1 MRKFIF
7 LQGLGCLMI
16 MASGL
21 NIFASGNPAPETLE
35 KGLSSDIQ
43 NEGSILGEGGV
54 LLEADI
60 KREDIEN
67 LCDPLGS
74 SKYEDTGQQVAA
86 LPCTIDC
93 NDKSNKSTE
102 KKVQSKKNEKSETK
116 GKGRNLNKADEGL
129 RNKAISSGYKPITG
143 KNGVDKKVDEHVSK
157 SKKSEKSSE
166 VPSKGGKKKSNSA
179 LFKKGDVEKSEIQSV
194 VQRGNSKSDA
204 DIKAKKSVSKKG
216 DDTQNTVVA
225 QGKEKIDMDV
235 KKKHVKNINALM
247 IPYKGSNESFS
258 KFAETIG
265 LESIQGESKS
275 GETFLYLKK
284 VEREIKD
291 KESIRIKNYKVQFD
305 VLDEYERLDKEAVDK
320 YLIERASEIRKYR
333 LAFILYDIRGEMD
346 LYDEEVQ
353 MGLKRNLMNW
363 IETVKKINFDCNIL
377 FGFDVSGLDEIEM
390 KKRANIACN
399 MLTHVENIFMDGHP
413 NMTIQFLDAVA
424 IPLCGGGMINGV
436 IDTVEYRPAYGIS
449 MGSCVVQ

>member
-1 MRKFIF
+1 MGGSSMRKFIF

-60 KREDIEN
+60 KQEDIEN

-74 SKYEDTGQQVAA
+74 SKEDTGQQIAA

-166 VPSKGGKKKSNSA
+166 VPSKGGKRKSNSA
-179 LFKKGDVEKSEIQSV
+179 FFKKGDVEKSKIQSV

-204 DIKAKKSVSKKG
+204 DI
-216 DDTQNTVVA
+216 TVVA

-235 KKKHVKNINALM
+235 KKKHVKNINVLM
-247 IPYKGSNESFS
+247 IPYKGSNEPFS

-265 LESIQGESKS
+265 LKSMQGESKS
-275 GETFLYLKK
+275 GKTFLYLKE

-320 YLIERASEIRKYR
+320 YLIGCASEIRKYR

-390 KKRANIACN
+390 KKRSNIAGN

-413 NMTIQFLDAVA
+413 NVTVQFLDAVV
-424 IPLCGGGMINGV
+424 IPLCGDGMINGI

-449 MGSCVVQ
+449 MESCVVQ